1 MDKRLLYSAVL
12 VASLSTNYA
21 QAKVEDPV
29 LPDPVQLKLD
39 GTDTVAIKNILA
51 DKWLTKG
58 NAWGTQA
65 SLGDSGLGFAIV
77 PNKGADGQP
86 DGTYTFFDDVVNA
99 DTKFGDF
106 TKKMFLIGNDIKNGG
121 NAYVDYASQGI
132 ERTYWKVT
140 PDGNKFKFQSNMYP
154 ETYAGHNPSDNG
166 LNEKGEA
173 TEIETQFRPALTED
187 GTNGLEWQAYPYTY
201 FYRLEKL
208 KEEINSAIDEGYDM
222 TEIEAIYNN
231 PDAKYWQLKEASRMI
246 SIIKR
251 NKAMAGATA
260 DSPVSITEYFTDANC
275 DALGGWTHDCEYDKD
290 GNVGSGGHGTNW
302 QTHSSVYTAPDGYQT
317 EKFIER
323 WVSGNSD
330 PVTNTEVAGAGRLS
344 DGVLSQTLHKLPAG
358 GYKVTCY
365 AMATQQSKGDD
376 YKVEGVS
383 VFADTKSTPNSQ
395 TVATLGG
402 VPQKYEFLLD
412 VKEGEDLT
420 IGFKLENCTANWV
433 FVDNFQIEYCGPS
446 FKAMNLYDVQQA
458 ATELG
463 NKLDAAACPDYLD
476 IASKL
481 VDKANNMTLDT
492 DDEAISNMK
501 TQLAEIQAKINKSLD
516 LYLELDALDKEIGE
530 FIGSLDI
537 DALKPEAQKKVNELD
552 DLDNDCGYDVNESAA
567 DLAATTHTLNN
578 EQLTQYIADLKIKLE
593 EARKAVI
600 QKGDDIT
607 WKIVNPSFDTGTS
620 EGWTGKVTVSKDY
633 KNCEAYQ
640 STFDLYQDIT
650 NIPDGVYELSVLA
663 FQRVANNDVASV
675 AHDNGTEDITAVIY
689 ANDLET
695 PFTSPYTY
703 GMKEPAVTT
712 GSTPDYKYNL
722 NGEDVY
728 IPNSMQGMA
737 AAITENP
744 NAYTV
749 TVPMLVEGGTLRIG
763 VREKR
768 RPTNGTWGDWAIW
781 DNFRLKYLGNDAEAY
796 KEVTTP
802 LIAKADALLESKM
815 NADVRAALVKAN
827 DALKANGT
835 SEGIHA
841 LSAAIEVANT
851 SIEAYKP
858 LKEAIDNAQTRY
870 EENEAT
876 SETSDAAKGLYTA
889 AVNTAQ
895 GIYDN
900 GTVADAEIPA
910 AIKAL
915 NSGVTKYVINDI
927 IANASVDKPADIT
940 KVIANSDFATKS
952 STGWD
957 VIDGKMGFQTDVEA
971 GEFYNCTFNLQQTLV
986 GLPAGMY
993 RLTTQAFYRY
1003 GNNPS
1008 AKVDD
1013 SDQLKYDVNENAYL
1027 YFSDKEIPTEDG
1039 KTVATEL
1046 PESKQAIK
1054 TITAYQVAEDNLN
1067 NGAGLSSTSGLKE
1080 METGTGIYIPDNMV
1094 TAQAFF
1100 NHSGDAYVSEPLNF
1114 NYYGNSDFR
1123 IGLIKNVKN
1132 DATSGDWTIVKN
1144 FKLYYLGEDPTG
1156 ISEIV
1161 TDANAV
1167 ATKIYNASGMQIG
1180 KLQKGINII
1189 ETVMKDGSKKVKKV
1203 VVK

>member
-21 QAKVEDPV
+21 QAQVNDPV

-58 NAWGTQA
+58 NAYGTQT
-65 SLGDSGLGFAIV
+65 SLGDSGLGFVIV
-77 PNKGADGQP
+77 PNKGDDGQP
-86 DGTYTFFDDVVNA
+86 NGTYSFCNDRSG
-99 DTKFGDF
+99 KFGAF
-106 TKKMFLIGNDIKNGG
+106 SSKIFLNSVDENGG
-121 NAYVDYASQGI
+121 NSYVDYNNQGI
-132 ERTYWKVT
+132 EKTYWKVT
-140 PDGNKFKFQSNMYP
+140 PNGTTFRFQSNGQP
-154 ETYAGHNPSDNG
+154 DTYAGYNPNDTG
-166 LNEKGEA
+166 FDGKGESA
-173 TEIETQFRPALTED
+173 KDGQFRPALAESSD
-187 GTNGLEWQAYPYTY
+187 YGLDWAAYPYTY

-208 KEEINSAIDEGYDM
+208 KDAINSAIDEGLDVSAV
-222 TEIEAIYNN
+222 EAIYNN
-231 PDAKYWQLKEASRMI
+231 KDAQYWQLKEAYRMI
-246 SIIKR
+246 SDVRR
-251 NKAMAGATA
+251 NKAMADATA
-260 DSPVSITEYFTDANC
+260 DSPVSITEFVPDANC
-275 DALGGWTHDCEYDKD
+275 DALTGWTHDCEYDKD

-302 QTHSSVYTAPDGYQT
+302 QIQSAKKTASDGYQT

-323 WVSGNSD
+323 WVNGNSD

-365 AMATQQSKGDD
+365 AMATQQAKGDD
-376 YKVEGVS
+376 FKVEGVS

-395 TVATLGG
+395 TVATLAG

-412 VKEGEDLT
+412 IKEGEDLT
-420 IGFKLENCTANWV
+420 IGFKLDKCTANWV

-446 FKAMNLYDVQQA
+446 FKAMNLADVQ
-458 ATELG
+458 
-463 NKLDAAACPDYLD
+463 KAAAELEAKLAGVNACPTYTDKAAEL
-476 IASKL
+476 IASANEMT
-481 VDKANNMTLDT
+481 VDSTP
-492 DDEAISNMK
+492 DEDINVMK
-501 TQLAEIQAKINKSLD
+501 KNLADVAAEIEKSSA
-516 LYLELDALDKEIGE
+516 LYAELETLNATIGE
-530 FIGSLDI
+530 FLAEDPAGDEFEDFMELYDDCGNGDGAEALMSTWSLDNEELTTYM
-537 DALKPEAQKKVNELD
+537 ANLKV
-552 DLDNDCGYDVNESAA
+552 
-567 DLAATTHTLNN
+567 
-578 EQLTQYIADLKIKLE
+578 KLE
-593 EARKAVI
+593 NAQNASIKP
-600 QKGDDIT
+600 GDDIT
-607 WKIVNPSFDTGTS
+607 RKIVNPSFDNGK
-620 EGWTGKVTVSKDY
+620 EGWTVKEGNPKFDETY
-633 KNCEAYQ
+633 KNCEVYQ
-640 STFDLYQDIT
+640 DTFDIYQDIT

-663 FQRVANNDVASV
+663 FQRVAENGVASK
-675 AHDNGTEDITAVIY
+675 AHDNGIEDITAFIY

-703 GMKEPAVTT
+703 GMAAPSGGDPE
-712 GSTPDYKYNL
+712 DYKYSL

-728 IPNSMQGMA
+728 IPNSMKGMA
-737 AAITENP
+737 AATTENP

-768 RPTNGTWGDWAIW
+768 RPSNINNSWGDWAIW
-781 DNFRLKYLGNDAEAY
+781 DNFRLKYVGSKGEALNA
-796 KEVTTP
+796 VTTP
-802 LIAKADALLESKM
+802 LIAKAAGLLDSKM
-815 NADVRAALVKAN
+815 NAEVRAQLEAAKTALETEATVP
-827 DALKANGT
+827 
-835 SEGIHA
+835 GIHT
-841 LSAAIEVANT
+841 LSAAIEAANT

-858 LKEAIDNAQTRY
+858 LQAAIENAQTRY

-876 SETSDAAKGLYTA
+876 SETSETAKGLYNA
-889 AVNTAQ
+889 AMATAQ

-900 GTVADAEIPA
+900 GTAADAEIPA

-915 NSGVTKYVINDI
+915 NEGVTKYVINDI
-927 IANASVDKPADIT
+927 IADASEAKPADIT
-940 KVIANSDFATKS
+940 KVIANSDFATMS
-952 STGWD
+952 STGWN
-957 VIDGKMGFQTDVEA
+957 VIDGNMAFQANNSVEA
-971 GEFYNCTFNLQQTLV
+971 GEFYNCTFNLQQALV

-993 RLTTQAFYRY
+993 RLTSQAFYRN

-1013 SDQLKYDVNENAYL
+1013 SDQLKYDVNENAFI

-1039 KTVATEL
+1039 KKVATEL
-1046 PESKQAIK
+1046 PENKQAIK
-1054 TITAYQVAEDNLN
+1054 TITAHKIAEDTWNSV
-1067 NGAGLSSTSGLKE
+1067 GLSDAGGLKK
-1080 METGTGIYIPDNMV
+1080 MDDGLYIPDNMI

-1100 NHSGDAYVSEPLNF
+1100 KSDAGSAYDSEPLNF
-1114 NYYGNSDFR
+1114 TYNGSSDFR
-1123 IGLIKNVKN
+1123 IGLIKNVTVTN
-1132 DATSGDWTIVKN
+1132 DWTIVKN
-1144 FKLYYLGEDPTG
+1144 FKLYYLGADPTG